1 MDPFNTM
8 LLIITGGVLVG
19 VCVHFIPASAV
30 GAMSASTGIAT
41 GPSMLSFGAGLT
53 GILSA
58 SFALDESL
66 LVMLTSGAAGSA
78 LMIALTMLGGN
89 LVNAFGTGV
98 PPASGQTA
106 SGQSVL
112 GSSTKDVITGWD
124 QKPFISPGT
133 DGHGMPVQT
142 VISGIIGGI
151 IGGLGGA
158 MVFFGVHSLLT
169 PINEEAAALSG
180 MIAAGIFLINCVLPA
195 YTLVGKTEG
204 IFDQKILRIP
214 KTFLS
219 CLVVSTFLAL
229 IIYSISM
236 YALLGA
242 V

>member
-1 MDPFNTM
+1 MDPVSLM
-8 LLIITGGVLVG
+8 LFIITGGVLVG

-58 SFALDESL
+58 SFALDSGP
-66 LVMLTSGAAGSA
+66 VAMLASGAAGSA
-78 LMIALTMLGGN
+78 LMIVLTILGGN

-98 PPASGQTA
+98 PPVSGQTA

-112 GSSTKDVITGWD
+112 GSSTKDVITGWE
-124 QKPFISPGT
+124 QKPFVTPGT
-133 DGHGMPVQT
+133 DGHGMPAQT
-142 VISGIIGGI
+142 AISGIIGGI
-151 IGGLGGA
+151 LGGVGGA
-158 MVFFGVHSLLT
+158 MVFLGVHFLIV
-169 PINEEAAALSG
+169 PISQETAALSG

-204 IFDQKILRIP
+204 MFDRKMLTIP

-219 CLVVSTFLAL
+219 CLIVSTFLAL
-229 IIYSISM
+229 IIYSVST
-236 YALLGA
+236 YTSSGA

>member
-1 MDPFNTM
+1 MEPLISM
-8 LLIITGGVLVG
+8 LIIIGGGVLVG

-41 GPSMLSFGAGLT
+41 GPSMLSFGAGLA

-58 SFALDESL
+58 SFALEEGL
-66 LVMLTSGAAGSA
+66 AVMLASGAGGSA
-78 LMIALTMLGGN
+78 LMIILTILGGN

-98 PPASGQTA
+98 PPVSGQTA
-106 SGQSVL
+106 NKLSVL
-112 GSSTKDVITGWD
+112 GTSTKDVITGWE
-124 QKPFISPGT
+124 QKPYITPGT

-142 VISGIIGGI
+142 TVSGIIGGV

-158 MVFFGVHSLLT
+158 MVFYGVYSLFST
-169 PINEEAAALSG
+169 FSVEAASLSG
-180 MIAAGIFLINCVLPA
+180 MVAAGIFLINCVLPA

-204 IFDQKILRIP
+204 MFDRKILRTP

-219 CLVVSTFLAL
+219 CLIVSTFLAL
-229 IIYSISM
+229 IIYSVSQ
-236 YALLGA
+236 YSGA